1 MTSKRCYFA
10 WVTAAKIHLFT
21 TFLIDNSQNADKSK
35 YPNESYRGL
44 DEATAKRIKQ
54 FEDET
59 KSMMTKQFED
69 QATAA
74 TTATTTTKGFKN
86 VQSLQRSEAD
96 SSQRSS
102 KG

>member
-1 MTSKRCYFA
+1 M
-10 WVTAAKIHLFT
+10 FT
-21 TFLIDNSQNADKSK
+21 TFFIDNSQNADKSK
-35 YPNESYRGL
+35 FPIESYHGL

-74 TTATTTTKGFKN
+74 TTTTATTTTTKGFKN